1 MKALVL
7 ESKGKLS
14 LRDFPVKEEVGPFDV
29 RIKIRAC
36 GICGSDIHYYL
47 EGAIGDFVVTKPM
60 ILGHEAAGVIVEK
73 GDKVSHLKIGDAVC
87 VEPGIPNQHAREVLE
102 GNYHLDPD
110 IVFWATPPVHGC
122 MRETVVHP
130 SRFCFKLPEGMC
142 ASEGAMMEPL
152 ATGIEAAKKAQIR
165 PGDTALVVGCG
176 TIGMMIAISALAG
189 GCSKVFISDVKQEKL
204 DIAASYAN
212 IIPINSG
219 KVNLVE
225 FIIKETDG
233 VGCDRVFEASGS
245 PRVYPDFFKCCS
257 ARRQGCPCRDD
268 EWPCADEYPLDSGSR
283 SEYRNPVPVYQHL

>member
-60 ILGHEAAGVIVEK
+60 ILGHEAAGVVVEK
-73 GDKVSHLKIGDAVC
+73 GEKVSHLKIGDVVC
-87 VEPGIPNQHAREVLE
+87 VEPGIPNQQAREVLE

-122 MRETVVHP
+122 LRETVVHP

-219 KVNLVE
+219 KVDLVE
-225 FIIKETDG
+225 FIHE
-233 VGCDRVFEASGS
+233 RNRWRWMR
-245 PRVYPDFFKCCS
+245 PRF
-257 ARRQGCPCRDD
+257 
-268 EWPCADEYPLDSGSR
+268 
-283 SEYRNPVPVYQHL
+283 